1 MISTNQHLTSSTTN
15 SFIGMNEAITLK
27 KLITN
32 QSIKIENLDVYIEDQ
47 HILKDINLT
56 IPEKS
61 ITCIIGPSGC
71 GKSTFLKTLNRMHD
85 ESPEVKISGKVF
97 VDDENIYGPHVN
109 VIDTRKKM
117 GLLAQRPCPLPMSIF
132 ENVAYGPRIHGIKR
146 RKAVNQTVIQY
157 LQYVG
162 LWDEVR
168 DRIRTSATRLS
179 IGQQQRLCLARG
191 LAIEPEYILGDEATS
206 ALDPLSTKKIE
217 ELFVKLKEKYTIIL
231 VTHTL
236 RQAKR
241 IADHI
246 IFMYM
251 GKIIEAGPTEEFF
264 NNPKKHLT
272 KKKKIKKQKLRNL
285 LSGHSIED
293 QIMKLQSLFPDKI
306 IFTTSLGIEDQI
318 ITHKIFKNNLK
329 IKIATLDTGRLFPQ
343 TYEVLSNTI
352 IRYNKT
358 IDVCFPEYEAVE
370 KMMTEKGPF
379 SFYKSVENRKECC
392 KLRKVVL
399 LNRALA
405 GMKCWI
411 SGIRADQSDDRNQ
424 MDWLEYDEV
433 KKLFKFYPLFNWSFN
448 EVKNFIKENNV
459 PYNSLHDKGYVSIGC
474 EPCTRAVKPGEN
486 FRSGRWWWENDGP
499 KECGLHIK

>member
-1 MISTNQHLTSSTTN
+1 MILTNQHLTNSTTN
-15 SFIGMNEAITLK
+15 SFNGMNEPVTLK
-27 KLITN
+27 KLVTN
-32 QSIKIENLDVYIEDQ
+32 QSIRIENLDVFIENQ

-97 VDDENIYGPHVN
+97 VDDENIYGQRVN

-132 ENVAYGPRIHGIKR
+132 DNVAYGPRIHGIKK

-168 DRIRTSATRLS
+168 DRVRTSATRLS

-217 ELFVKLKEKYTIIL
+217 ELFIKLKEKYTIIL

-241 IADHI
+241 IADYL

-251 GKIIEAGPTEEFF
+251 GKIVEAGPTEVFF
-264 NNPKKHLT
+264 NNPKKQLT
-272 KKKKIKKQKLRNL
+272 RDY
-285 LSGHSIED
+285 LSGS
-293 QIMKLQSLFPDKI
+293 
-306 IFTTSLGIEDQI
+306 
-318 ITHKIFKNNLK
+318 
-329 IKIATLDTGRLFPQ
+329 
-343 TYEVLSNTI
+343 
-352 IRYNKT
+352 
-358 IDVCFPEYEAVE
+358 
-370 KMMTEKGPF
+370 F
-379 SFYKSVENRKECC
+379 S
-392 KLRKVVL
+392 
-399 LNRALA
+399 
-405 GMKCWI
+405 
-411 SGIRADQSDDRNQ
+411 
-424 MDWLEYDEV
+424 
-433 KKLFKFYPLFNWSFN
+433 
-448 EVKNFIKENNV
+448 
-459 PYNSLHDKGYVSIGC
+459 
-474 EPCTRAVKPGEN
+474 
-486 FRSGRWWWENDGP
+486 
-499 KECGLHIK
+499 